1 MRKRSIPIA
10 ILLASVTSAALP
22 AAAQSVYGGE
32 GHLLL
37 APAQLVWKDAP
48 AVAPGAKIAVIEGPL
63 DKAVPFT
70 FRLALPAN
78 AKIAPH
84 VHPAFERVTVISG
97 TFYFAQGDTYDTSR
111 TQALGPGGAA
121 LMPPDTP
128 MFGYTTE
135 ATVIQLH
142 GIGPWGIKYLNP
154 ADDPR
159 QK

>member
-1 MRKRSIPIA
+1 MRKRSILKA
-10 ILLASVTSAALP
+10 LLLSVSAAVALP
-22 AAAQSVYGGE
+22 AIAQSVYGGE

-37 APAQLVWKDAP
+37 APSNLVWKDAP
-48 AVAPGAKIAVIEGPL
+48 AVAPGTRIAVIEGPL

-70 FRLALPAN
+70 LRLALPAN

-84 VHPAFERVTVISG
+84 VHPTFERVTVLSG
-97 TFYFAQGDTYDTSR
+97 TFHFAQGDAYDTTK
-111 TQALGPGGAA
+111 TQALGPGAVA
-121 LMPPDTP
+121 IMPPSTP
-128 MFGYTTE
+128 MFGYTKE